1 MDGILESGYDVILWA
16 QQFSPT
22 LDSLFKTITTLGAEQ
37 AFLLILPFVFW
48 CVNKR
53 IGVRLSVLLVLSSS
67 LNSVLKLLF
76 DQPRPIAGR
85 VQVLAEETSP
95 GLPSGH
101 AQNSLVVYG
110 YLAAQV
116 RKPWAWA
123 AATLIVLGVGLSRI
137 YLGIH
142 FPTDVLG
149 GWLVGIALLTLYLRF
164 EPEVELALHA
174 RPWIQKL
181 ALAAALPFA
190 LFLAKPNKDS
200 AQLMGIFLGTLVG
213 FLMELRWVGSSSV
226 GAVWQRI
233 LRFIVGGGI
242 LVALWLGLKVILPG
256 EPENVALIFRFV
268 RYTLVGAWASLGA
281 PWFFVKLGLASREAE
296 VWT

>member
-1 MDGILESGYDVILWA
+1 MDEILESGYDVILWA

-22 LDSLFKTITTLGAEQ
+22 LDSLFKAITTLGAEQ

-53 IGVRLSVLLVLSSS
+53 VGIRLSVLLVLSSS
-67 LNSVLKLLF
+67 LNSVLKLVF
-76 DQPRPIAGR
+76 DQPRPAADR

-116 RKPWAWA
+116 RQPWAWA

-137 YLGIH
+137 YLGVH

-149 GWLVGIALLTLYLRF
+149 GWLIGIVLLALYLRF
-164 EPEVELALHA
+164 EPEVELALRA
-174 RPWIQKL
+174 RPWIQKF
-181 ALAAALPFA
+181 ALAAALPLA

-200 AQLMGIFLGTLVG
+200 AQLMGIFLGTLTG
-213 FLMELRWVGSSSV
+213 FLVELRWVGFSAG
-226 GAVWQRI
+226 GAVWQRV

-242 LVALWLGLKVILPG
+242 LIVIWLGLKAILPS
-256 EPENVALIFRFV
+256 EPGNMALIFRLL

-281 PWFFVKLGLASREAE
+281 PWFFVKVGLASRETE
-296 VWT
+296 VWA

>member
-213 FLMELRWVGSSSV
+213 FLMELRWVGFSSV